1 MTNPFITI
9 TSNASYF
16 TKIRKQLPSQF
27 QRVAHPILS
36 FICLF
41 KSLSVDSN
49 LIDYSKEVFT
59 TPSVIPEDK
68 ELFVPGQ
75 LTISD
80 KELNTAKKSLRKLS
94 IPDSIFKMRTAS
106 YSTLPTEICESAELN
121 TPKKVKNFAIKYPGF
136 WDLNR

>member
-1 MTNPFITI
+1 M
-9 TSNASYF
+9 
-16 TKIRKQLPSQF
+16 PSQF
-27 QRVAHPILS
+27 QRVAQLILS
-36 FICLF
+36 FISLF

-49 LIDYSKEVFT
+49 LIDFSKEVFT

-121 TPKKVKNFAIKYPGF
+121 TPKKVKNFVIKYPGF
-136 WDLNR
+136 